1 MIKNFIEYGNMYLSR
16 KKHYIRNLRLGKYAV
31 FEPKNSVD
39 SSRLAIVTRPKY
51 THCHPDNLSY
61 GYHPIIRDK

>member
-1 MIKNFIEYGNMYLSR
+1 MIKNCIEYGNMYLSR

-39 SSRLAIVTRPKY
+39 SSHLASNSAEY
-51 THCHPDNLSY
+51 THCHSDNLSY